1 MCCSKKLY
9 FTQRDKRNY
18 CKLGSDMAGW
28 HPDKY
33 WVSNRLIRRLL
44 HAVRNDDPKMNIEIV
59 YYQSPIGA
67 LEIRSNGNAISDV
80 LFVNSWKG
88 AKINEEE
95 LNFTSP
101 KSPVIKT
108 CIKQLDEY
116 FAGKRTEFTIHTSQ
130 VGTPFQQSV
139 WAELCRIP
147 YGRTISYLELSKR
160 IGNVKAIRAVGTAN
174 GNNSICIIVPCH
186 RVIGSNGELVGYG
199 GDLWRKKWLL
209 EHEGKIANGV
219 QTLF

>member
-1 MCCSKKLY
+1 
-9 FTQRDKRNY
+9 
-18 CKLGSDMAGW
+18 
-28 HPDKY
+28 
-33 WVSNRLIRRLL
+33 
-44 HAVRNDDPKMNIEIV
+44 MNIEIA

-67 LEIRSNGNAISDV
+67 LEIRSTGSAISDV

-88 AKINEEE
+88 AKVNEAE
-95 LNFTSP
+95 LSFVKP
-101 KSPVIKT
+101 KSPVIKA

-116 FAGKRTEFTIHTSQ
+116 FAGKRTAFNIHTLQ
-130 VGTPFQQSV
+130 VGTEFQQTV
-139 WAELCRIP
+139 WDELCKIP
-147 YGRTISYLELSKR
+147 YGRTISYLELSRR

-174 GNNSICIIVPCH
+174 GNNSVCIIVPCH

-209 EHEGKIANGV
+209 EHEGKVANGL

>member
-1 MCCSKKLY
+1 
-9 FTQRDKRNY
+9 
-18 CKLGSDMAGW
+18 
-28 HPDKY
+28 
-33 WVSNRLIRRLL
+33 
-44 HAVRNDDPKMNIEIV
+44 MNIEIV
-59 YYQSPIGA
+59 YYQSPVGV
-67 LEIRSNGNAISDV
+67 LEIRSTGSSISDV

-88 AKINEEE
+88 VKLHEHE
-95 LNFTSP
+95 LSFVKP
-101 KSPVIKT
+101 KSPAIKA

-116 FAGKRTEFTIHTSQ
+116 FAGTRTEFSIHTLQ
-130 VGTPFQQSV
+130 VGTEFQQTV
-139 WAELCRIP
+139 WKELCNIP

-174 GNNSICIIVPCH
+174 GNNSISIIVPCH
-186 RVIGSNGELVGYG
+186 RVIGSDGSLVGYG